1 MSETSNA
8 SEHWSEDEIDHE
20 EDVTVNGHYTH
31 HEPPTKRLKRRRSD
45 TPFDFETIMNSMTS
59 KVSKPPRYVVHHEVY
74 CNRQATDGHN
84 HSTHSP
90 KATYIDVPRLFA
102 RDSRASALRG
112 KEQVYDLNT
121 FQHQN
126 DDVCM
131 IVCKRY
137 ECEEYHDAHHSLFTK
152 YPVPSWVQSMG
163 PYDARPW
170 FYFLTEDAP
179 EATTESEHILLC
191 SDVLKRALDTLGTSI
206 PRFDLEGLLSEK
218 LESPY
223 EYFYHYHANLSQL
236 SGSLP
241 SQDQQVISVLLNYIV
256 KSQKTNFEEADAMFR
271 RGRVSRTHFGKLF
284 KSSDIVVRNESGG
297 PRAYKIDS
305 IQDEHNDAVSLQ
317 CWAWEF
323 DGQFYKSKHEM
334 TVGCPFGLEEID
346 ITSLTVWPL
355 RLDTSDVFNQLH
367 QRGMMFWTLRSKRL
381 VHYDAPVSDT
391 FELRTVRTFS
401 LYFTAHKLIFSCRAI
416 PSTWSTCLLTELCM
430 LTRFLHRIRI
440 EKTLALMPWLL
451 VHLRKIHLSCC
462 CHQVSKG
469 LDSMTKSGVSRCVRV
484 NGLD

>member
-1 MSETSNA
+1 MSENSVP
-8 SEHWSEDEIDHE
+8 SEHWSEDEVDPE
-20 EDVTVNGHYTH
+20 EDVTVNGHYNH
-31 HEPPTKRLKRRRSD
+31 HEPPRKRLKRRRSD

-84 HSTHSP
+84 HSTHPP

-137 ECEEYHDAHHSLFTK
+137 DCEEYHDARHSLFTK

-170 FYFLTEDAP
+170 FYFLTNDAP

-206 PRFDLEGLLSEK
+206 PRSDLEGLLSDK

-223 EYFYHYHANLSQL
+223 EYFYHHHADLSQV
-236 SGSLP
+236 SRRLP

-271 RGRVSRTHFGKLF
+271 RGCVSRAHFGKLF
-284 KSSDIVVRNESGG
+284 KTSDIVVRNESGG
-297 PRAYKIDS
+297 PRAYKVDS

-334 TVGCPFGLEEID
+334 TVGCPFGPEEVQV
-346 ITSLTVWPL
+346 TSLTVWPL

-367 QRGMMFWTLRSKRL
+367 QRGMMFWTLRQKRL

-391 FELRTVRTFS
+391 FELRTVRNSS
-401 LYFTAHKLIFSCRAI
+401 LNVTVQELTLSCRAT
-416 PSTWSTCLLTELCM
+416 PNTWSICLLIGLCM
-430 LTRFLHRIRI
+430 PIKFLRQIRI
-440 EKTLALMPWLL
+440 ERILALLQWFLMIPQ
-451 VHLRKIHLSCC
+451 KTHLSCS
-462 CHQVSKG
+462 CHQVSRD
-469 LDSMTKSGVSRCVRV
+469 LDFTTKSGVSQCACVKYP
-484 NGLD
+484 G